1 MKRRKIPGTS
11 ARTGRAPAPYTKYRK
26 KPYKYDMNAL
36 KKAFPNKPVGRQL
49 LDLDI
54 PNHGWMYRRQGNA

>member
-1 MKRRKIPGTS
+1 MKRKKLPGTS

-36 KKAFPNKPVGRQL
+36 KKAFPNKPVGRRSPEIEL
-49 LDLDI
+49 S
-54 PNHGWMYRRQGNA
+54 NHG